1 MNNQANNSEYLFAV
15 SAGTLLFG
23 LLTVFIIYFILLYRK
38 SQTKLHFERERRKQE
53 LLHAE
58 VEIKEQ
64 TLVNVSREIHDNLG
78 QAAALVKI
86 NLNLVSKNL
95 SESDQQKIDESKD
108 LLKKL
113 IGDMRSLS
121 ESLNGDNIRRKG
133 FIAMIQADVDRVNK
147 LEYIQ
152 VNFNHPEGKI
162 SLEADQLVI
171 LYRMIQELFTNT
183 LKYAKADNINLR
195 IQQNNQEL
203 LVDYTDNGI
212 GFNYQAALNKG
223 SGLTNIKDRCEIIG
237 AKLYFDSEINK
248 GVKVKITLD
257 KPQIT

>member
-1 MNNQANNSEYLFAV
+1 MILAANTDIITTIIT
-15 SAGTLLFG
+15 GTLLFG
-23 LLTVFIIYFILLYRK
+23 LLTIFIIYFILLYRK
-38 SQTKLHFERERRKQE
+38 SQTKLHFERELKKQE
-53 LLHAE
+53 LLRAE

-86 NLNLVSKNL
+86 NLNLVSKEL
-95 SESDQQKIDESKD
+95 SQADQQKIDESRD

-152 VNFNHPEGKI
+152 VEFDHPKEKI
-162 SLEADQLVI
+162 SLETDQLII

-183 LKYAKADNINLR
+183 LKYAKADRITLR
-195 IQQNNQEL
+195 IQQNDLEL
-203 LVDYTDNGI
+203 LLDYSDNGI
-212 GFNYQAALNKG
+212 GFDYQSALNKG
-223 SGLTNIKDRCEIIG
+223 SGLTNIKDRCDIIN
-237 AKLYFDSEINK
+237 AKLYFESELNK
-248 GVKVKITLD
+248 GVNAKITLK

>member
-1 MNNQANNSEYLFAV
+1 MTLEVNTDIITTIV
-15 SAGTLLFG
+15 TGTLLFG

-53 LLHAE
+53 LLRAE

-152 VNFNHPEGKI
+152 VNFDHPEGKI
-162 SLEADQLVI
+162 PLEADQLVI

-183 LKYAKADNINLR
+183 LKYAKADKIILS
-195 IQQNNQEL
+195 IEQNNQEL
-203 LVDYTDNGI
+203 LLNYADNGI
-212 GFNYQAALNKG
+212 GFNYQSALNKG

-237 AKLYFDSEINK
+237 AKLYFDSKINK